1 MEPWFGKNDKK
12 MFYKYL
18 KNTNVYFEYGSGGTT
33 YQAGIL
39 NNIKKIYSVESDIQW
54 QDKLKKALNPSD
66 PTSDNKYSVLGVWRD
81 ADETQLKTAYRKL
94 AIKYHPDKNP
104 DNIHAGDN
112 FKAIS
117 DAYNLLKDPQH
128 RTKYDNDNK
137 DKYSH
142 INFIHSELDTQPNT
156 WGNPGKNCT
165 NIQKINYSNQIRNLS
180 QEEQNDI
187 DLVLIDGRFRCACC
201 MKCYDIIKD
210 DCFIAFGHFFTRPH
224 YHVVLNFFDI
234 VEKTKDNGMVI
245 LKKKK
250 NKNIPKKLIEKYEL
264 IKS

>member
-18 KNTNVYFEYGSGGTT
+18 KNTNVYFEYGSGGST
-33 YQAGIL
+33 YQASIL
-39 NNIKKIYSVESDIQW
+39 NNIKKIYAVESDIQW
-54 QDKLKKALNPSD
+54 QNKVKQSINPPD
-66 PTSDNKYSVLGVWRD
+66 PTSDNYYCVLGVWRD
-81 ADETQLKTAYRKL
+81 ADETQLKKAYRKL
-94 AIKYHPDKNP
+94 AIKYHPDKNL
-104 DNIHAGDN
+104 DDKHTDEH

-117 DAYNLLKDPQH
+117 DAYNCLQDPK
-128 RTKYDNDNK
+128 RRATYDTNTK

-142 INFIHSELDTQPNT
+142 INYIYGELDTQPNT

-165 NIQKINYSNQIRNLS
+165 NIQKINYSNHIRNLS
-180 QEEQNDI
+180 KEEQDSI

-210 DCFIAFGHFFTRPH
+210 NCLIAFDDFFTRPH
-224 YHVVLNFFDI
+224 YHIVLHFFDI

-245 LKKKK
+245 LRKKKK
-250 NKNIPKKLIEKYEL
+250 KNIPKKLIEKYEL
-264 IKS
+264 IKE